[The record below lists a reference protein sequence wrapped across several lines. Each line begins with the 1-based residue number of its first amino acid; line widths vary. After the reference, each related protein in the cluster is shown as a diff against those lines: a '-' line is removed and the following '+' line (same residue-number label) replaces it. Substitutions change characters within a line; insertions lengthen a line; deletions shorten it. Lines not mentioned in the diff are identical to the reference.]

1 MLRRKS
7 MASVG
12 WLERTTGGLIRRP
25 DPRRARAASG
35 SIGLPGDAAID
46 LDHVSLARGGRGV
59 LADVGATIRE
69 GEFVGVFGPN
79 GAGKTTLLQ
88 AILGLLQ
95 PTAGAIRVF
104 GAPPGH
110 GNRAAGY
117 LPQRR
122 AAVADLPL
130 RGWDFVASAFHGERW
145 GMPRLGRAGRE
156 SVAAAIETVGAQAL
170 APRRLCDLSG
180 GELQRLL
187 LAQALLGAPKLLL
200 LDEPLI
206 SLDPHFQ
213 QVVVGLIKEI
223 QVARGIT
230 VLFTAHDLNPLLPAM
245 DRVLYLGSGRA
256 VLGTVDEV
264 IRDNILS
271 ALYRTPIEVLRFGG
285 RIFVAAGHGAVEAE
299 AHLHDAPRHDA

>member
-1 MLRRKS
+1 
-7 MASVG
+7 MASIG
-12 WLERTTGGLIRRP
+12 WLKRTTNGLIRQ
-25 DPRRARAASG
+25 SG
-35 SIGLPGDAAID
+35 SRRGRAPGASIGPSGGAAIE
-46 LDHVSLARGGRGV
+46 LDHVSLARGGRCV
-59 LADVGATIRE
+59 LTDVSATIRS
-69 GEFVGVFGPN
+69 GEFIGVFGPN

-88 AILGLLQ
+88 GILGLLQ
-95 PTAGAIRVF
+95 PSAGAIRVF
-104 GAPPGH
+104 GAPPGR

-117 LPQRR
+117 LPQQRHG
-122 AAVADLPL
+122 AVADLPL
-130 RGWDFVASAFHGERW
+130 RGWDFVASAFNGERW
-145 GMPRLGRAGRE
+145 GLPRLGRAGRE
-156 SVAAAIETVGAQAL
+156 SVTAAIETVGAQAL
-170 APRRLCDLSG
+170 ASRRLCDLSG

-206 SLDPHFQ
+206 SLDPYFQ
-213 QVVVGLIKEI
+213 QAVVGLIKEI

-245 DRVLYLGSGRA
+245 DRVLYLGNGRA

-264 IRDNILS
+264 IRNDILS

-299 AHLHDAPRHDA
+299 AHRHDASQDVASGRDV